1 MAGGGVDVLSITVD
15 RVDVAPLPP
24 LPPGVDPNDVQS
36 RFLSFVQS
44 FGGQSLPLNL
54 ANSVVGSG
62 TNIINTGM
70 AVSSDLQRIAFRQEI
85 GGGIEGDPSIWQD
98 FYSGNFQDRLQDSS
112 SKDQSFGVF
121 ESAAVLENAAVLQ
134 ISNGLNEQAADQAKN
149 PQPVYFQLVTGIGS
163 SFSVNGGTPTIT
175 TSFSGN
181 LNTPACSVWTDVTVV
196 SGLSMNQPNTIT
208 IDTNYSWNTDTTACT
223 VLAGALGTALGIFAD
238 FIVPMGALILEPF
251 LFGVSGIAAVLV
263 AKNVAAPP
271 PFSIDNCQQV
281 SDTHLVCTQSISV
294 QNSPLGSVSIN
305 TLQPQE
311 DGIAV
316 LGNLLPI
323 PVGNP
328 QLLTSIERDFVWQA
342 PHVSCGE
349 ISGNEVTKFSQNPQN
364 YVSLIANASI
374 TAQGLAPIF
383 LISASVINDP
393 LKVFAPYLTV
403 EGTQA
408 PIELTVN
415 PNYPGAQY
423 FANPYPC
430 EILVLTTGGAR
441 LISIPAPRA
450 LTELT
455 IKALAA
461 QIAGQILFCQKMVDQ
476 WWNLFHRYNPVWSVD
491 PGIGEN
497 AVEHG
502 YEIEISG
509 LPPGE
514 TATLV
519 GERGQVLQTGVA
531 QAGSTLRL
539 NAIVSPAGAGEIG
552 VVRGVAGQSGATQLA
567 AANAQGAVV
576 EAIGAQGP
584 TVRAQGAGVAAQPSP
599 IHEETTTLAAPAG
612 RGIAVK
618 EQLIVQA
625 GSITLSERC
634 RRLAAG
640 YLQGTPCALVVT
652 PSRALAF
659 DLSNP
664 AVPVARFSWK
674 AAGLQGIVPAQPQ
687 MLLGYGQDGF
697 VWLDSS
703 GVHTTEW
710 GGGYAEQ
717 PEVYQVV
724 AAHGLLYALT
734 SRGLEVLSL
743 KLNRRST
750 VPLEHSRSLAF
761 IGNKLVAGG
770 RKGLTIFH
778 LGDPAR
784 PEPSGFHHTAA
795 VADLVVPPGSSGHQ
809 LLAVPYQGH
818 AQLLDFTHHGETKV
832 VATLPV
838 MPWYVGGARLKNL
851 ILRLNP
857 DRTAVV
863 LSYFGRSI
871 TV

>member
-1 MAGGGVDVLSITVD
+1 M
-15 RVDVAPLPP
+15 
-24 LPPGVDPNDVQS
+24 
-36 RFLSFVQS
+36 
-44 FGGQSLPLNL
+44 
-54 ANSVVGSG
+54 
-62 TNIINTGM
+62 
-70 AVSSDLQRIAFRQEI
+70 
-85 GGGIEGDPSIWQD
+85 
-98 FYSGNFQDRLQDSS
+98 
-112 SKDQSFGVF
+112 
-121 ESAAVLENAAVLQ
+121 
-134 ISNGLNEQAADQAKN
+134 
-149 PQPVYFQLVTGIGS
+149 
-163 SFSVNGGTPTIT
+163 
-175 TSFSGN
+175 
-181 LNTPACSVWTDVTVV
+181 WTDVTVV
-196 SGLSMNQPNTIT
+196 SGLSMNQPNTLT

-238 FIVPMGALILEPF
+238 FIVPMGALIVEPF

-271 PFSIDNCQQV
+271 PFSVNNCQQV

-294 QNSPLGSVSIN
+294 QNSPLGSVSMN
-305 TLQPQE
+305 TLEPQQ
-311 DGIAV
+311 DGVAI

-328 QLLTSIERDFVWQA
+328 QLLTSVERDFVWQA
-342 PHVSCGE
+342 PRISCGE
-349 ISGNEVTKFSQNPQN
+349 ISGNEVTAFRRDPQN

-403 EGTQA
+403 QGTQA

-415 PNYPGAQY
+415 LNYPGAQY
-423 FANPYPC
+423 FANRYPC
-430 EILVLTTGGAR
+430 QILVLTTGGAR
-441 LISIPAPRA
+441 LISIPAPQP

-455 IKALAA
+455 IDALAA
-461 QIAGQILFCQKMVDQ
+461 QIAGQVLFCQKMVDQ
-476 WWNLFHRYNPVWSVD
+476 WWNVFHRYNPVWSVD

-502 YEIEISG
+502 YEVEISG
-509 LPPGE
+509 LRPGE

-531 QAGSTLRL
+531 QAGVTLRL

-552 VVRGVAGQSGATQLA
+552 IVRGTVGQGDGTQMA
-567 AANAQGAVV
+567 AANAQGTVI

-584 TVRAQGAGVAAQPSP
+584 TVRAEDTAVGAQPSP
-599 IHEETTTLAAPAG
+599 VHEETTTLAAPAV

-618 EQLIVQA
+618 EQLIVHA

-652 PSRALAF
+652 PSRVIAF

-664 AVPVARFSWK
+664 SVPVPRFAWK
-674 AAGLQGIVPAQPQ
+674 AAGLQGVVPAQPQ
-687 MLLGYGQDGF
+687 RLLGYGQDGF

-703 GVHTTEW
+703 GVHTPDW
-710 GGGYAEQ
+710 GGAYAEQ
-717 PEVYQVV
+717 PEVFQVV

-743 KLNRRST
+743 KLNRRSIA
-750 VPLEHSRSLAF
+750 PLEHARSLVL

-770 RKGLTIFH
+770 RKGLTTFQ
-778 LGDPAR
+778 LGDPER

-795 VADLVVPPGSSGHQ
+795 VADLIVPPGSSGHQ
-809 LLAVPYQGH
+809 VLALPYQGH
-818 AQLLDFTHHGETKV
+818 AHLLDFTKHGEPKV

-838 MPWYVGGARLKNL
+838 MPW
-851 ILRLNP
+851 
-857 DRTAVV
+857 T
-863 LSYFGRSI
+863 SEGRG
-871 TV
+871 